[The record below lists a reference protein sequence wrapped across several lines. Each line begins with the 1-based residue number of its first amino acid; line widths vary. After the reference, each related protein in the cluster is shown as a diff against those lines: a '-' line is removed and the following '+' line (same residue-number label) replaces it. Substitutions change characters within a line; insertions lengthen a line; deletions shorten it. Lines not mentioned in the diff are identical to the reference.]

1 MFTTCVFLCSR
12 YAVEPVCSAELESSP
27 THINAAAA
35 SGGQV
40 FIATGG
46 KVVDSKTYIVSVGQG
61 GKLNVNMDGDLSM

>member
-12 YAVEPVCSAELESSP
+12 YAVEPVCSAELESP
-27 THINAAAA
+27 TTHINAA

-46 KVVDSKTYIVSVGQG
+46 GRVVDDKTYIVSVGQG
-61 GKLNVNMDGDLSM
+61 GKLNVNMDGDISM